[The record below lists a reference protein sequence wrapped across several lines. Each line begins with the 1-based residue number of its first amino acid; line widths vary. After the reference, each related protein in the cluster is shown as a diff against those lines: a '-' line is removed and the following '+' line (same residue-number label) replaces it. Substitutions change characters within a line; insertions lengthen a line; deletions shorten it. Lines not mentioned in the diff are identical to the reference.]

1 MSGYRSNEEA
11 KQEHIRKLGDDLGS
25 LFHELWGEVA
35 WLYIKWHEYVELFGK
50 SPSRIDL
57 LNKSAP
63 LFFRIVQDALWE
75 EVLLHISRLTDP
87 PKSAGKDNL
96 TIQRLSGLVNQEI
109 EATISKQIAEAVNN
123 ADFCRDWRNR
133 RIAHRDLKL
142 AVDKQAEQLKPASRD
157 KVRQALEDIA
167 KVLNAISEHYMKS
180 TIGFDLVREPGGA
193 EELIYILDDGIKADN
208 ERRQRIESG
217 KYLPEDLAWRTL

>member
-1 MSGYRSNEEA
+1 MSEYRSSEEA

-50 SPSRIDL
+50 SRSRIDL

-63 LFFRIVQDALWE
+63 LFFRIVQDTLWE
-75 EVLLHISRLTDP
+75 EVLLHIARLTDP

-109 EATISKQIAEAVNN
+109 EATISKQIAEAVNS

-142 AVDKQAEQLKPASRD
+142 AVDEQAEQLKPASRA
-157 KVRQALEDIA
+157 KVKRALEDVA

-193 EELIYILDDGIKADN
+193 EDLIYILDDGIKADA

-217 KYLPEDLAWRTL
+217 KYLPEDLARRTL